1 LEFSLSHVEA
11 NRLGDRLAQ
20 LGGIADFLRG
30 LDPAKINEI
39 VTQLIAFLKV
49 ILGLFGQPTPTVS
62 ALSTEE
68 CEAAG
73 AIFTTEQV
81 QANAIDLGAIMALV
95 QLIMQL
101 LAMFRKPAATT

>member
-1 LEFSLSHVEA
+1 MSTIEA

-30 LDPAKINEI
+30 LDPAKINEV
-39 VTQLIAFLKV
+39 VTQLTAFLKV
-49 ILGLFGQPTPTVS
+49 MLGLFGQPTPTVS

-68 CEAAG
+68 CEAVG
-73 AIFTTEQV
+73 AIFTAEEV
-81 QANAIDLGAIMALV
+81 QANAIDLGAIMVLV

-101 LAMFRKPAATT
+101 LAMFRKPATTM